1 MHAQVITEGMGAAY
15 LRLKLKDQ
23 ARALGMLS
31 EDAALAGLRQL
42 RAPLLD
48 LEVRG
53 LPALQYF
60 GGMVWR
66 DAIDEYSAGER
77 HGGVLC
83 GQHAADDYSTE
94 EREARL
100 ADDQQLAASPL
111 AAEKCAGQSVWRQPD
126 RESGWG
132 GGGVHLWRMSSAA
145 EWRCAALQGAAGS
158 TSCWAGRAAWAR
170 PAQQPRWR

>member
-23 ARALGMLS
+23 ASALGMLG

-66 DAIDEYSAGER
+66 DAIDNYSAGE
-77 HGGVLC
+77 
-83 GQHAADDYSTE
+83 
-94 EREARL
+94 ERERL
-100 ADDQQLAASPL
+100 LS
-111 AAEKCAGQSVWRQPD
+111 SIV
-126 RESGWG
+126 
-132 GGGVHLWRMSSAA
+132 LWMA
-145 EWRCAALQGAAGS
+145 AALGREGRSLLLTNTAPACSARKSAGECSGAGLAS
-158 TSCWAGRAAWAR
+158 
-170 PAQQPRWR
+170 

>member
-1 MHAQVITEGMGAAY
+1 MLIFKSCLTKDSSYLSELTCIFTSEMSACFEQLGRHAMHAQVITEGMGAAY

-23 ARALGMLS
+23 ASALGMLG

-66 DAIDEYSAGER
+66 DAIGDYSAGEAR
-77 HGGVLC
+77 TGMLSSSVL
-83 GQHAADDYSTE
+83 
-94 EREARL
+94 
-100 ADDQQLAASPL
+100 
-111 AAEKCAGQSVWRQPD
+111 
-126 RESGWG
+126 
-132 GGGVHLWRMSSAA
+132 
-145 EWRCAALQGAAGS
+145 
-158 TSCWAGRAAWAR
+158 
-170 PAQQPRWR
+170 